1 MTNLD
6 NRSEAEIMKEVRA
19 AQARYARE
27 WRRKNPD
34 KQRAIVNRYWRK
46 KVAQM
51 QEEENKGM
59 EG

>member
-6 NRSEAEIMKEVRA
+6 NRNEAEIMKEVRA

-51 QEEENKGM
+51 QEEENKGT

>member
-6 NRSEAEIMKEVRA
+6 NRNEAEIMKEVRA